1 MSVTIAAERPEPPPT
16 PDEPKPRAV
25 DAERTG
31 GFLLAKPEKRLLE
44 GIAKRLPRWILPDD
58 LTALGIVAA
67 LSICGAYALSN
78 GASAWL
84 WVASALLVV
93 QWLGDSLD
101 GTLARVRKIER
112 PTYGYYIDHLVDAIS
127 TAAIGIGLGLSP
139 YMLLSTGTLIVVGYL
154 VLSINVYLESFAFGR
169 FNIGYGYV
177 GPTEMRLILIGL
189 NTALALG
196 SGLGF
201 KLVGLTLTPLDII
214 GLAIV
219 GAMGLMLV
227 GRSFK
232 NLRAL
237 AKMEPAAS
245 RRG

>member
-1 MSVTIAAERPEPPPT
+1 MLEEEYETRRVL
-16 PDEPKPRAV
+16 PRHL
-25 DAERTG
+25 R
-31 GFLLAKPEKRLLE
+31 KPEAQEAAFEYSIREATLQDM
-44 GIAKRLPRWILPDD
+44 PDIREIYNHYVANSTVTFD
-58 LTALGIVAA
+58 EDPMTLREWKSKYPYLHKLGM
-67 LSICGAYALSN
+67 
-78 GASAWL
+78 
-84 WVASALLVV
+84 
-93 QWLGDSLD
+93 
-101 GTLARVRKIER
+101 
-112 PTYGYYIDHLVDAIS
+112 PF
-127 TAAIGIGLGLSP
+127 
-139 YMLLSTGTLIVVGYL
+139 IVVGYL

-201 KLVGLTLTPLDII
+201 HLAGYEMTPLDLV

-219 GAMGLMLV
+219 GVMAVMLV

-237 AKMEPAAS
+237 AKMEPAAP
-245 RRG
+245 RVWRNAD